1 MKQPILIAFSLILT
15 SATFAQTNPDEITLT
30 TKPEKV
36 TVYIS
41 GAQVESKGSASL
53 KTSTRT
59 VVFDNLSNYID
70 ANSIQ
75 VKADADIT
83 ILSVNYRMN
92 YLQPTENKEYK
103 VLEDSLVYYRKD
115 IARVTLQKNNYQEEL
130 TMLQANKSIGGSN
143 VGVSVAELQKMADF
157 FRLRYNET
165 SLKRLESEEKEQ
177 KIRER
182 ITKIDQQ
189 LNVLRSQG
197 ARPTGEVVVQ
207 LAISSAGLA
216 NFDLVYYVT
225 NCGWIPMYD
234 VRVKD
239 TNSPANIT
247 AKANVFQNTG
257 QEWKNVK
264 LALSTGNPSQG
275 NIKPLLNPW
284 TLYLTDRSA
293 PKPRYQTREKSVEM
307 DERPSAGYNGKQ
319 GEDRDGAYSLS
330 EVQIMANSKRKSIT
344 SAALTDVTTTTTNA
358 IFDIKVP
365 YTVSSNG
372 KDNIVEIQK
381 YDVAANY
388 AYFAI
393 PKLDK
398 DAFLVADLIGWDQN
412 ELLPG
417 DANVYFENNY
427 VGKTYF
433 DSRIVDDT
441 LSFALGRDNNV
452 RVQRKQ
458 VKEFKEKVSITG
470 NSTKQT
476 REFEIELKNTRKSAI
491 TLELEDQIP
500 LTSNSELSIDM
511 IGGSDGNYDKQT
523 GKITWKIT
531 LAPGESKKLSF
542 GYTMRYPKKY
552 ILNGL

>member
-1 MKQPILIAFSLILT
+1 MKHQILLAFSLLFN
-15 SATFAQTNPDEITLT
+15 ATFAQNNTDEITVS

-41 GAQVESKGSASL
+41 GAQVESKGTASL
-53 KTSTRT
+53 KSSTRT
-59 VVFDNLSNYID
+59 VIFDNLSNYVD

-92 YLQPTENKEYK
+92 YLQPTENKDYK
-103 VLEDSLVYYRKD
+103 VLIDSLMAYRKEV
-115 IARVTLQKNNYQEEL
+115 ARVTLQKNNYQEEL
-130 TMLQANKSIGGSN
+130 TMLQANISIGGSN
-143 VGVSVAELQKMADF
+143 VGVSVPELQKMADF
-157 FRLRYNET
+157 FRVRYNET

-189 LNVLRSQG
+189 LSELRNQG
-197 ARPTGEVVVQ
+197 ASPTGEIVVQ
-207 LAISSAGLA
+207 LANSSAGIA
-216 NFDLVYYVT
+216 NFDLTYYVT

-234 VRVKD
+234 IRVKD
-239 TNSPANIT
+239 TNTPANIT

-275 NIKPLLNPW
+275 NTKPLLNPW

-293 PKPRYQTREKSVEM
+293 PRPQNKARSKSLKM
-307 DERPSAGYNGKQ
+307 
-319 GEDRDGAYSLS
+319 EDRPADDYQGKDGMMISRISAMEISYTPL
-330 EVQIMANSKRKSIT
+330 RKSKT
-344 SAALTDVTTTTTNA
+344 SASQTDVTTTTTNA

-365 YTVSSNG
+365 YTVASNG

-381 YDVAANY
+381 YEVAANY
-388 AYFAI
+388 AYFSI

-427 VGKTYF
+427 VGITYF
-433 DSRIVDDT
+433 DSKIVDDT

-458 VKEFKEKVSITG
+458 VKDFKEKVSLTG
-470 NSTKQT
+470 NSTKLT
-476 REFEIELKNTRKSAI
+476 REFEIEVKNTRKSAVTI
-491 TLELEDQIP
+491 EIEDQIP
-500 LTSNSELSIDM
+500 LTSNSELTIDK
-511 IGGSDGNYDKQT
+511 IGDDDGNYDKQT
-523 GKITWKIT
+523 GKITWKLT

-542 GYTMRYPKKY
+542 GYTIRYPKKY
-552 ILNGL
+552 IIDGL

>member
-1 MKQPILIAFSLILT
+1 MKHQILLAFSLLFN
-15 SATFAQTNPDEITLT
+15 ATFAQNNADEITVS

-41 GAQVESKGSASL
+41 GAQVESKGIASL
-53 KTSTRT
+53 KSSTRT
-59 VVFDNLSNYID
+59 VIFDNLSNYVD

-92 YLQPTENKEYK
+92 YLQPTENKDYK
-103 VLEDSLVYYRKD
+103 VLIDSLMAYRKEV
-115 IARVTLQKNNYQEEL
+115 ARVTLQKNNYQEEL
-130 TMLQANKSIGGSN
+130 TMLQANISIGGSN
-143 VGVSVAELQKMADF
+143 VGVSVPELQKMADF
-157 FRLRYNET
+157 FRVRYNET

-189 LNVLRSQG
+189 LSELRNQG
-197 ARPTGEVVVQ
+197 ARPTGEIVVQ
-207 LAISSAGLA
+207 LANSSAGVA
-216 NFDLVYYVT
+216 NFDLTYYVT

-234 VRVKD
+234 IRVKD
-239 TNSPANIT
+239 TNTPANIT

-275 NIKPLLNPW
+275 NTKPLLNPW

-293 PKPRYQTREKSVEM
+293 PRPQNNARSKSLKME
-307 DERPSAGYNGKQ
+307 DRPAAGYEGK
-319 GEDRDGAYSLS
+319 DRMMSSSISAMEISYTPL
-330 EVQIMANSKRKSIT
+330 RKSKT
-344 SAALTDVTTTTTNA
+344 SASQTDVTTTTTNA
-358 IFDIKVP
+358 IFDIKIP
-365 YTVSSNG
+365 YTVASNG

-381 YDVAANY
+381 YEVAANY
-388 AYFAI
+388 AYFSI

-427 VGKTYF
+427 VGITYF
-433 DSRIVDDT
+433 DSKIVDDT

-458 VKEFKEKVSITG
+458 VKDFKEKVSLTG
-470 NSTKQT
+470 NSTKLT
-476 REFEIELKNTRKSAI
+476 REFEIEVKNTRKSAVTI
-491 TLELEDQIP
+491 EIEDQIP
-500 LTSNSELSIDM
+500 LTSNSELTIDK
-511 IGGSDGNYDKQT
+511 IGGDDGNYDKQT
-523 GKITWKIT
+523 GKITWKLT
-531 LAPGESKKLSF
+531 LSPGENKKLSF
-542 GYTMRYPKKY
+542 GYTIRYPKKY
-552 ILNGL
+552 IIDGL

>member
-1 MKQPILIAFSLILT
+1 MKHSIILAFYLLCK
-15 SATFAQTNPDEITLT
+15 ATFAQDITDEIMVS

-41 GAQVESKGSASL
+41 GAQVESKGTASL
-53 KTSTRT
+53 KSSTRT
-59 VVFDNLSNYID
+59 VIFENLSNYVD

-83 ILSVNYRMN
+83 ILSVNFRFN
-92 YLQPTENKEYK
+92 YLQPTDNKAYK
-103 VLEDSLVYYRKD
+103 VMEDSLLHYKKEV
-115 IARVTLQKNNYQEEL
+115 ARVTLQKNNFQEEL
-130 TMLQANKSIGGSN
+130 TMLQANKSIGGNN

-157 FRLRYNET
+157 VRLRYNET

-182 ITKIDQQ
+182 ITKIEQQ
-189 LNVLRSQG
+189 LNTLKNQG

-207 LAISSAGLA
+207 LANSSAGIA
-216 NFDLVYYVT
+216 NFELTYYVT
-225 NCGWIPMYD
+225 NCGWVPMYD

-239 TNSPANIT
+239 TNTPASIT
-247 AKANVFQNTG
+247 AKANVYQNTG

-264 LALSTGNPSQG
+264 LALGTGNPSRG
-275 NIKPLLNPW
+275 NTKPLLNPW
-284 TLYLTDRSA
+284 TLYLADRSA
-293 PKPRYQTREKSVEM
+293 PKPRYQTRTKAM
-307 DERPSAGYNGKQ
+307 DLEGMPSADYQGKAD
-319 GEDRDGAYSLS
+319 ESRSLK
-330 EVQIMANSKRKSIT
+330 EVSAVEISSMPAKKFKT
-344 SAALTDVTTTTTNA
+344 SASLTDVTTTTTNA

-365 YTVSSNG
+365 YTVASNG

-388 AYFAI
+388 AYFSI
-393 PKLDK
+393 PKIDK

-458 VKEFKEKVSITG
+458 VKEFKEKVNLAG

-476 REFEIELKNTRKSAI
+476 REFEIEVKNTRKSAI

-500 LTSNSELSIDM
+500 LTSNSELTIEK
-511 IGGSDGNYDKQT
+511 IGGDDGNYDKQT
-523 GKITWKIT
+523 GKITWKLT

-542 GYTMRYPKKY
+542 GYTLRYPKKY